1 MESHIIHLTPAAL
14 KHGNLNLSR
23 CGKDFFPSDVFG
35 NSSRSKGI
43 GAPIILKIEGLGKP
57 IKTDIPTD
65 KNTGRPRWIFRERKW
80 LKEFVGHHNLK
91 TNDTI
96 TISRIDNR
104 IYTISPKNN
113 HLPQKESNQMTTG
126 ICAIEIKEKPIQ
138 KHERVEATITVP
150 PPRKLLDIGYTRKCT
165 CRPNNINCMT
175 AKEWMK
181 SQIGVWQFYYE
192 SRDIRDKKLH
202 PATFP
207 ISLARK
213 IIELFSHQGELALD
227 PFVGSGTTLIAARD
241 TNRNSVGF
249 DLQKNYIQLAKRRLD
264 NNQNMFGDTK
274 QLAICDDARNIS
286 DYLHKESVSLI
297 LTSPPYANLLNRIR
311 TNKSRRNR
319 KNEQLGKIEQYS
331 QDARDLGT
339 MELSDYTKTMG
350 DIYENLLPLLR
361 PKGHCVINVP
371 DMWWENKRI
380 TIHVSLIEE
389 LRRRGYELR
398 NVIIWDRTNIVNDI
412 GIFGWPSNYIT
423 MGVTFEY
430 LLDFWRPPVPETKL
444 KIKDMDGK

>member
-1 MESHIIHLTPAAL
+1 
-14 KHGNLNLSR
+14 
-23 CGKDFFPSDVFG
+23 
-35 NSSRSKGI
+35 
-43 GAPIILKIEGLGKP
+43 
-57 IKTDIPTD
+57 
-65 KNTGRPRWIFRERKW
+65 
-80 LKEFVGHHNLK
+80 
-91 TNDTI
+91 
-96 TISRIDNR
+96 
-104 IYTISPKNN
+104 
-113 HLPQKESNQMTTG
+113 MTTG
-126 ICAIEIKEKPIQ
+126 TCTIKIKEKPTQ
-138 KHERVEATITVP
+138 GHDKVKTTTVTP
-150 PPRKLLDIGYTRKCT
+150 PPGKLLDIGYTRKCS
-165 CRPNNINCMT
+165 CRPNNINCLT
-175 AKEWMK
+175 AKEWLK
-181 SQIGVWQFYYE
+181 CQLGVWQFNYE
-192 SRDIRDKKLH
+192 SRDIRDKNLH

-213 IIELFSHQGELALD
+213 IIELFSHQGELVLD

-249 DLQKNYIQLAKRRLD
+249 DLQKNYMQLANRRLD

-286 DYLHKESVSLI
+286 DYLLKESVTLI
-297 LTSPPYANLLNRIR
+297 LTSPPYANLLNRKR

-398 NVIIWDRTNIVNDI
+398 NVIIWDRTNIVNEI

-430 LLDFWRPPVPETKL
+430 LLDFWRPP
-444 KIKDMDGK
+444 I